1 MCVSCMPPC
10 VRQVASRKRL
20 MFMLACSLL
29 LRWPDET
36 NNALR
41 FITGF
46 PIVGKI
52 EHAGIFRP
60 LNNTAHGPCGTD
72 VLL

>member
-1 MCVSCMPPC
+1 MCVLHATLS
-10 VRQVASRKRL
+10 VRQVASRKRP
-20 MFMLACSLL
+20 MFMLACPLL

-36 NNALR
+36 NALR

-46 PIVGKI
+46 PIAGKI
-52 EHAGIFRP
+52 EHAGIFSP